1 MADGEGEETLE
12 GLRAEVVRV
21 RDETLVQLRQ
31 AEGERDGAQARVTEL
46 EAASASTAGGVGGGR
61 GGGAGGAGAS
71 ASAAG
76 GRGAVGAGVH
86 ALKVAGAPV
95 PSCAGERQE
104 ADLSGMTAAEKI

>member
-46 EAASASTAGGVGGGR
+46 EAASASTAGELV
-61 GGGAGGAGAS
+61 
-71 ASAAG
+71 AA
-76 GRGAVGAGVH
+76 RAEVQ
-86 ALKVAGAPV
+86 ALKDAAARVPAG
-95 PSCAGERQE
+95 AGERQE
-104 ADLSGMTAAEKI
+104 ADVSGMTAAEKIAHGLSLRGGGN